1 VLVVVVELPT
11 AVAPFELTFEADEHI
26 SIGRDPTSRVQL
38 PDASVSLRHALIRPG
53 TNGYVIIDE
62 SSTNGTYLNA
72 GRLVPGAPKPLTDGD
87 RVQIGRA
94 RLEVRFRTP
103 STAPETAFSTQ
114 DIALAMVQGTLIQS
128 GSAIAPRL
136 SVIRGPDRGLEL
148 VLKEER
154 SYVLGRDDDA
164 DLRLSDEDASRRH
177 TRVVRRGSRLWV
189 IDLGSKNGTRLDGR
203 RLRPNVAEAW
213 TDMVV
218 LELGRNQFGIDDPVS
233 SALRS
238 LERVP
243 DEKLGLNWVSSSN
256 RLTPAGPAHSVTG
269 STARIAA
276 LADGRAGHTSVN
288 EPKGVLSLSTSSSSS
303 APSAPIE
310 VLPFRESEPPK
321 RVEARKASWSALDAL
336 VVSVAVLTIVL
347 SALALAWF
355 LVS

>member
-1 VLVVVVELPT
+1 L
-11 AVAPFELTFEADEHI
+11 
-26 SIGRDPTSRVQL
+26 S
-38 PDASVSLRHALIRPG
+38 
-53 TNGYVIIDE
+53 GYVIVDE

-72 GRLVPGAPKPLTDGD
+72 SRLVPGSAKSLSDGD
-87 RVQIGRA
+87 RIQVGRA
-94 RLEVRFRTP
+94 RLSVRFRTP
-103 STAPETAFSTQ
+103 STAPNTAFSTQ
-114 DIALAMVQGTLIQS
+114 DIALALVQGTLIQS
-128 GSAIAPRL
+128 GSAVAPRL

-148 VLKEER
+148 ILREER
-154 SYVLGRDDDA
+154 SYVLGRDEEA

-177 TRVVRRGSRLWV
+177 TRIVRRGSRLWV

-218 LELGRNQFGIDDPVS
+218 LELGRNQFVIEDPVS

-243 DEKLGLNWVSSSN
+243 DEKLGSSWASASN
-256 RLTPAGPAHSVTG
+256 RVVTPGSAHAVAG

-276 LADGRAGHTSVN
+276 LADGRTGHSSVN

-310 VLPFRESEPPK
+310 VLPFRESEPPR
-321 RVEARKASWSALDAL
+321 RVESRRSSWAALDAL
-336 VVSVAVLTIVL
+336 VVGVAVLTIVL